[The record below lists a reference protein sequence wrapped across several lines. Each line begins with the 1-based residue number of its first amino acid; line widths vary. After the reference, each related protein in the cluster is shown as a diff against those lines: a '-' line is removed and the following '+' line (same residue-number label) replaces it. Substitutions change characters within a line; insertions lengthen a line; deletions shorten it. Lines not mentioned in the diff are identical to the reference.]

1 VSCGRIDT
9 ATTPRCYVRLPR
21 RLATWG
27 GTIVCLNMATQPV
40 VDLAGTPFL
49 DRLPRES
56 REQVLVNSSRIRYSA
71 GTIAFQ
77 AGDADRADILE
88 RGLARLYLTSAEGR
102 QTTIRYVH
110 PGELMGGL
118 LVMGG
123 VFDGSVQMLLDS
135 AVIHLDLLTVRRR
148 VEVDPAL
155 GNALAAD
162 LAQRYSHC
170 VRTIAMHAFGSVV
183 QRVAFDLLDRA
194 CRTQLSG
201 GQLEAAVSQQ
211 EIADG
216 IGSARPVVAN
226 ALTTIRTRR
235 LVDTARR
242 RVRIVDPTGLE
253 ALAFS
258 GLL

>member
-1 VSCGRIDT
+1 
-9 ATTPRCYVRLPR
+9 
-21 RLATWG
+21 
-27 GTIVCLNMATQPV
+27 MATQPV
-40 VDLAGTPFL
+40 VDLGGTAFL
-49 DRLPRES
+49 DRLPGES
-56 REQVLVNSSRIRYSA
+56 REQVLRSSSRIHYPA

-88 RGLARLYLTSAEGR
+88 TGLARLYLTSAEGR
-102 QTTIRYVH
+102 QTTIRYAH

-123 VFDGSVQMLLDS
+123 VFDGSVQMLVDS
-135 AVIHLDLLTVRRR
+135 TVIHLDLLTVRRR
-148 VEVDPAL
+148 VEVDAAL
-155 GNALAAD
+155 GSALAAD

-170 VRTIAMHAFGSVV
+170 VRTIALHAFGSVV

-201 GQLEAAVSQQ
+201 GPLEAAASQQ

-216 IGSARPVVAN
+216 IGSVRPVVTKG
-226 ALTTIRTRR
+226 LTLIRARR
-235 LVDTARR
+235 LIDTAHR
-242 RVRIVDPTGLE
+242 RVRIIDAAGLE
-253 ALAFS
+253 ALAFT